1 MPKNKEALIRYRVIN
16 KCLLDKTYVT
26 RRELREA
33 CEKALDIYP
42 IGERTIDGDI
52 NAMRNDDRLGYHA
65 PILMDRSRGVYY
77 YEDPTYSIDNIPLNE
92 EELESLV
99 FASRLLEQFKGIEIF
114 RRFSGSVQKLVDAVN
129 VYRLNDEDTFREYI
143 EFEKVDEAKGTEFL
157 EPLIDALKNKKVVK
171 IEYKSFNSKKPSV
184 NIIHPYLLKEYRN
197 RWYLIGYHDKFSDIR
212 TYSLDRF
219 VSLEVDISIAFIDR
233 GFDAKKYYENVIG
246 ISVLN
251 KEPIEVHLAFTEYQ
265 AQYVITQPLHSSQ
278 ELVSESNNRYVF
290 KYFLVPN
297 FEFISAILGWGE
309 EVEVLKPNDIKNE
322 IQRQIKNVTYIYGQ
336 KIKK

>member
-26 RRELREA
+26 RKELREA
-33 CEKALDIYP
+33 CERTLDVYP

-52 NAMRNDDRLGYHA
+52 NAMRNDERLGYHA

-99 FASRLLEQFKGIEIF
+99 FASKLLEQFKGIEIL

-129 VYRLNDEDTFREYI
+129 VYRNNDEDTYRNFI
-143 EFEKVDEAKGTEFL
+143 EFEKVDEAKGTEYL
-157 EPLIDALKNKKVVK
+157 EPLINALKNRKALK
-171 IEYKSFNSKKPSV
+171 IEYRTFSAKKNTV

-197 RWYLIGYHDKFSDIR
+197 RWYLIGFNEKYSGIR

-219 VSLEVDISIAFIDR
+219 VNLEVDTSVDFIDR

-246 ISVLN
+246 ISVMN
-251 KEPIEVHLAFTEYQ
+251 KDPIGIEIAFTEFQ
-265 AQYVITQPLHSSQ
+265 ALYVITQPLHSSQ
-278 ELVSESNNRYVF
+278 ELISKSNNKYVF
-290 KYFLVPN
+290 RYYLVPT
-297 FEFISAILGWGE
+297 FEFIAQILGWGE
-309 EVEVLKPNDIKNE
+309 EVEVVKPEKIRKKIIELLKITIRKYS
-322 IQRQIKNVTYIYGQ
+322 R
-336 KIKK
+336 

>member
-1 MPKNKEALIRYRVIN
+1 MPKNKDALIRYRVIN

-157 EPLIDALKNKKVVK
+157 EPLLDALKNKKVVK
-171 IEYKSFNSKKPSV
+171 IEYKSFDSKKPSV

-197 RWYLIGYHDKFSDIR
+197 RWYLIGYHAKYSDIR
-212 TYSLDRF
+212 TYGLDRF
-219 VSLEVDISIAFIDR
+219 VSFEVENSIAFIDS

-251 KEPIEVHLAFTEYQ
+251 KEPIEVHLAFTEFQ
-265 AQYVITQPLHSSQ
+265 AQYVITQPLHPSQ
-278 ELVSESNNRYVF
+278 ELVSKGKNRYVF

-297 FEFISAILGWGE
+297 FEFISQILGWGE
-309 EVEVLKPNDIKNE
+309 EVKVIKPKGLRDSLASSFK
-322 IQRQIKNVTYIYGQ
+322 RMSKMYIE
-336 KIKK
+336 

>member
-26 RRELREA
+26 RKELREA
-33 CEKALDIYP
+33 CERALDIYP

-52 NAMRNDDRLGYHA
+52 NAMRNDERLGYHA

-99 FASRLLEQFKGIEIF
+99 FASKLLEQFKGIEIF

-129 VYRLNDEDTFREYI
+129 VYRLNDEDTLRNFI
-143 EFEKVDEAKGTEFL
+143 EFEKVDEAKGTEYL
-157 EPLIDALKNKKVVK
+157 EPLIDALKNKKVLK
-171 IEYKSFNSKKPSV
+171 IEYRTFTAKKNTV

-197 RWYLIGYHDKFSDIR
+197 RWYLIGYNEKYTGIR
-212 TYSLDRF
+212 TYGLDRF
-219 VSLEVDISIAFIDR
+219 VSLEVDNSIAFIDR

-251 KEPIEVHLAFTEYQ
+251 KKPVEIQIAFTEFQ

-278 ELVSESNNRYVF
+278 ELVSKSKNKYVF

-297 FEFISAILGWGE
+297 FEFFAQILGWGD
-309 EVEVLKPNDIKNE
+309 EVEVIKPASMRKI
-322 IQRQIKNVTYIYGQ
+322 IQKQLLQIIQ
-336 KIKK
+336 KYP